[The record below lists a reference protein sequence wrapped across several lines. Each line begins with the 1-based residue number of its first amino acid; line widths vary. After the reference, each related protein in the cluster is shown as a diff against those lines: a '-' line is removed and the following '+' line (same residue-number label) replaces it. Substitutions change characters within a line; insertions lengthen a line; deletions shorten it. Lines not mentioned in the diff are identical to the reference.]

1 VENLL
6 RTTDIYEFCEVKHA
20 MTSVDE
26 ASGPQ
31 PGQAVAAPQA
41 APGRSRGFLAPYAEI
56 FSIPRVWRFSVA
68 GIIGRLPMA
77 MYGLGLVLL
86 ISAGTGRYAL
96 AGTVSAA
103 AALGNAACAPQFGR
117 LSDRIGQH
125 RVLMPI
131 CVVFALS
138 VAGLV
143 ASVQLHG
150 PDWTLF
156 ASGVLGGATM
166 PQLGPMA
173 RARWAAL
180 LAGSPRLHTAF
191 SVESI
196 ADELCFVIGPAAVTL
211 LATQVAPAAGV
222 ICAAICC
229 LAGTLWFASQRSTE
243 PPFGKAE
250 EERPSRRIG
259 SRRGF
264 GGGIRRGER
273 GAGAPRSG
281 GHRGVVPRGRYS
293 FSLAAPGLAVLVPA
307 YLFIGSMFVS
317 IDLSTVDFATRSGHK
332 PLAGVV
338 LGVYALG
345 SATGGLLYGSR
356 NWRTPASRRFAITL
370 VLTVTGVCTFWAMPN
385 LLVLTAVIY
394 LCGLTIAP
402 TLIAGYSLLES
413 TSLPGRATEAMSWLG
428 TGISVG
434 VALGATAV
442 GFILDA
448 LGPRWGYGFAASCG
462 VTAVLIYLVG
472 QRRVARAPVRVGAPA
487 N

>member
-1 VENLL
+1 MTRVE
-6 RTTDIYEFCEVKHA
+6 
-20 MTSVDE
+20 E

-31 PGQAVAAPQA
+31 PTPPAP
-41 APGRSRGFLAPYAEI
+41 APPVRGGLGGFLAPYTEI
-56 FSIPRVWRFSVA
+56 FAVPRAWMFSLA

-103 AALGNAACAPQFGR
+103 SALGNAACVPQIGR
-117 LSDRIGQH
+117 LADRVGQH
-125 RVLMPI
+125 RVLAPL
-131 CVVFALS
+131 CVIFALS

-143 ASVQLHG
+143 AAVQLHG

-156 ASGVLGGATM
+156 AAGIVGGATM

-173 RARWAAL
+173 RARWSVL

-191 SVESI
+191 SVESV
-196 ADELCFVIGPAAVTL
+196 ADELCFVVGPAAVTF

-222 ICAAICC
+222 TCAALCC

-243 PPFGKAE
+243 PPFGLSKSQLHAAE
-250 EERPSRRIG
+250 RSVAAPVRSR
-259 SRRGF
+259 
-264 GGGIRRGER
+264 
-273 GAGAPRSG
+273 
-281 GHRGVVPRGRYS
+281 
-293 FSLAAPGLAVLVPA
+293 FSLPAPGLAVLVPA

-317 IDLSTVDFATRSGHK
+317 IDLSTVAFATRSGHK

-338 LGVYALG
+338 LGTYALG
-345 SATGGLLYGSR
+345 SATGGLWYGTR
-356 NWRTPASRRFAITL
+356 TWRAPAWRRFIITL
-370 VLTVTGVCTFWAMPN
+370 ALTVTGVCTFWAMPD
-385 LLVLTAVIY
+385 LLVLAIVIY

-413 TSLPGRATEAMSWLG
+413 TALPGRATEAMSWLG

-448 LGPRWGYGFAASCG
+448 FGPRWGYVYAAASG
-462 VTAVLIYLVG
+462 VTTVVIYLSG
-472 QRRVARAPVRVGAPA
+472 LRRLARAEPPTPVAA
-487 N
+487 SAASSAA

>member
-1 VENLL
+1 
-6 RTTDIYEFCEVKHA
+6 
-20 MTSVDE
+20 MTSVGE
-26 ASGPQ
+26 TSGPQ
-31 PGQAVAAPQA
+31 QAQGVTVSSPASGGA
-41 APGRSRGFLAPYAEI
+41 GGSSGFLAPYAEI
-56 FSIPRVWRFSVA
+56 FAIPRAWRFSVA

-77 MYGLGLVLL
+77 MYGLGVVLL

-103 AALGNAACAPQFGR
+103 AALGNAACAPQFAR
-117 LSDRIGQH
+117 LTDRLGQH
-125 RVLMPI
+125 RVLMPL

-138 VAGLV
+138 VVGLV
-143 ASVQLHG
+143 AAVQLHG

-156 ASGVLGGATM
+156 VAGVLGGATM

-173 RARWAAL
+173 RARWSAL
-180 LAGSPRLHTAF
+180 LAGSARLHTAF

-196 ADELCFVIGPAAVTL
+196 ADEVCFVIGPAAVTL

-222 ICAAICC
+222 TCAAICC

-243 PPFGKAE
+243 PPV
-250 EERPSRRIG
+250 RPRVGPVKVGPVKREDHQ
-259 SRRGF
+259 
-264 GGGIRRGER
+264 GER
-273 GAGAPRSG
+273 TVAAPARA
-281 GHRGVVPRGRYS
+281 R

-338 LGVYALG
+338 LGTYALG
-345 SATGGLLYGSR
+345 SATGGLWYGSR
-356 NWRTPASRRFAITL
+356 NWRATAARRFGITL
-370 VLTVTGVCTFWAMPN
+370 ILTVTGVCTFWAMPN

-462 VTAVLIYLVG
+462 VTAVLIYLAG
-472 QRRVARAPVRVGAPA
+472 QRRIARAAA
-487 N
+487 KA

>member
-1 VENLL
+1 LTGSYCGIREI
-6 RTTDIYEFCEVKHA
+6 RHT

-31 PGQAVAAPQA
+31 RVQAVTAPPA
-41 APGRSRGFLAPYAEI
+41 APGGPRGFLARGFLAPYAEI
-56 FSIPRVWRFSVA
+56 FAISRAWRFSVA

-103 AALGNAACAPQFGR
+103 AALGNAACEPQFAR
-117 LSDRIGQH
+117 LTDRLGQH
-125 RVLMPI
+125 RVLVPI

-143 ASVQLHG
+143 AAVQLHG

-156 ASGVLGGATM
+156 AAGVAGGSTM

-173 RARWAAL
+173 RARWSAL
-180 LAGSPRLHTAF
+180 LAGSARLHTAF

-196 ADELCFVIGPAAVTL
+196 ADEVCFVIGPAAVTL
-211 LATQVAPAAGV
+211 LATRVAPAAGV
-222 ICAAICC
+222 TCAAICC

-243 PPFGKAE
+243 PPISKVKSQVRHQVHH
-250 EERPSRRIG
+250 EERIV
-259 SRRGF
+259 
-264 GGGIRRGER
+264 
-273 GAGAPRSG
+273 GAPAR
-281 GHRGVVPRGRYS
+281 PR

-338 LGVYALG
+338 LGCYALG

-356 NWRTPASRRFAITL
+356 NWRSPASRRFAITL
-370 VLTVTGVCTFWAMPN
+370 ILTVTGVCTFWAMPN

-413 TSLPGRATEAMSWLG
+413 TSLPGRGTEAMSWLG

-462 VTAVLIYLVG
+462 VTAVLIYLAG
-472 QRRVARAPVRVGAPA
+472 QRAVASAT
-487 N
+487 